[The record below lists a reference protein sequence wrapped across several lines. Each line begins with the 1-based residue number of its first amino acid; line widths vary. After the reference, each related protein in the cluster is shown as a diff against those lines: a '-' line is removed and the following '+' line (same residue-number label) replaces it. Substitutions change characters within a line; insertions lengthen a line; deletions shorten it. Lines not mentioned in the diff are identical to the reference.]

1 MSDFRRVYKIE
12 IPPTEPLP
20 SIPRLVKEHTRTA
33 LQSDLVEIKRG
44 TKIIAFGTVYELSR
58 RKAAAAPEASS

>member
-1 MSDFRRVYKIE
+1 MADTRRTYCIE
-12 IPPTEPLP
+12 VSSTEPLP

-58 RKAAAAPEASS
+58 RKAAAALEAE